1 MKTGL
6 ELGLDR
12 ATGRPV
18 RVFVEGNLIS
28 VAPPRMGKTSGLIIP
43 NLVGADDNAWFG
55 PAVVIDPKGDIYSAV
70 AGRRRDLGRNV
81 RCLDPMGIAGGV
93 DKWNPLVGINPNDTL
108 YMQRVAKA
116 ILPPNEGGENSY
128 FHVRSVDVIVAAIE
142 VAIKAGTPTPV
153 AVSTLISQTAAFA
166 AGLKGLSSQTAI
178 KVQELLLMD
187 PRTRDPILSTATQAF
202 QWCDDERMQKLTS
215 ESTFKLSDICDSET
229 DIFLTLP
236 TEDIRTV
243 DAFVRWFL
251 MDLFAVIRR
260 KDPVQ
265 RVVIFIDEA
274 SALGKFK
281 DIVVAS
287 GELPGHGASIWSF
300 WQDRSQIQ
308 SIYGEQDAQTLLR
321 TAEFATL
328 SDPSTVDPDELEWWS
343 KTLGN
348 YTLLIESKQMSGDS
362 KKMGSTSIIPQ
373 AVRLITGEALAQL
386 PSSEIIVFSSS
397 KGYSK
402 RPVLLN
408 KSHAFVERR
417 LLKFVSK
424 TTKPIFTSN
433 L

>member
-1 MKTGL
+1 
-6 ELGLDR
+6 
-12 ATGRPV
+12 
-18 RVFVEGNLIS
+18 
-28 VAPPRMGKTSGLIIP
+28 
-43 NLVGADDNAWFG
+43 
-55 PAVVIDPKGDIYSAV
+55 
-70 AGRRRDLGRNV
+70 
-81 RCLDPMGIAGGV
+81 
-93 DKWNPLVGINPNDTL
+93 
-108 YMQRVAKA
+108 
-116 ILPPNEGGENSY
+116 
-128 FHVRSVDVIVAAIE
+128 
-142 VAIKAGTPTPV
+142 
-153 AVSTLISQTAAFA
+153 
-166 AGLKGLSSQTAI
+166 
-178 KVQELLLMD
+178 
-187 PRTRDPILSTATQAF
+187 
-202 QWCDDERMQKLTS
+202 
-215 ESTFKLSDICDSET
+215 
-229 DIFLTLP
+229 
-236 TEDIRTV
+236 
-243 DAFVRWFL
+243 

-328 SDPSTVDPDELEWWS
+328 SDPSTVDPDEL
-343 KTLGN
+343 
-348 YTLLIESKQMSGDS
+348 MSGYS